1 MTETVKLQVTAD
13 ASKVS
18 PELAKVQK
26 DLGELVRSAD
36 GLGDGF
42 RRVGS
47 VAKDVFGAL
56 GIAASIGAVTS
67 SIISAGKAA
76 IAFGDQMQKA
86 AARTGIGA
94 GQFAVLADAA
104 KMADID
110 TASLSKSLQKMQIAI
125 SEAGTGSKVSLET
138 FAALGIEFDKFRQLA
153 PEDQFLKL
161 ADQINAL
168 EDPADRVRAAVQLFG
183 RAGAD
188 LLPFFED
195 GAAGIK
201 KATDEIERLGG
212 KLTDEQIAKLA
223 DADDAIKRLERS
235 WSSFARTLTAAVAP
249 ALASVLDTLSN
260 SDQAKIDAVRRS
272 QIEALLQSR
281 GSAAEMFPD
290 TVALQKELAMIDY
303 RERQRLLG
311 PGRQATRSPGETV
324 VAPGYAAAA
333 ASGSTVGNRAAS
345 GNYDPAAAR
354 AGAYADPNRTSGRQG
369 GGIVLGDPAG
379 TKAGAAA
386 KVDPLLDPQVAYQS
400 QVYDILGQQYDEY
413 SNSMLGRVDAL
424 NSSWLGQ
431 VLQAGQTQIDAET
444 FKNQTI
450 GSLMGNLVGMA
461 IQQGGA
467 LGKHGKALAIAQTVW
482 AGATAVIETYKNAG
496 GYPFGIAPAA
506 IMAGTVALQLANI
519 KKTNVGSGASS
530 VSSSAG
536 GSGLALPSTSQALP
550 RTVAAAES
558 TESAKRSAV
567 NIYVSGH
574 LMAGQESVRWF
585 AEQLGE
591 LINSNDL
598 VFINRDSRQAMELTG
613 L

>member
-13 ASKVS
+13 ASQVN
-18 PELAKVQK
+18 PELAKVQR

-56 GIAASIGAVTS
+56 GIVASIGAATS
-67 SIISAGKAA
+67 AIIGAGKAA

-86 AARTGIGA
+86 SAKTGIGA
-94 GQFAVLADAA
+94 SDFASLADAA

-110 TASLSKSLQKMQIAI
+110 TTSLSKSLQKMQVAI
-125 SEAGTGSKVSLET
+125 SEAGSGSKAQLQT

-168 EDPADRVRAAVQLFG
+168 QDPADRVRAAVQLFG

-188 LLPFFED
+188 LLPFFEQ
-195 GAAGIK
+195 GAAGIR

-235 WSSFARTLTAAVAP
+235 WSSFARTLTANVAP

-354 AGAYADPNRTSGRQG
+354 AGAYADPDRASRGQG
-369 GGIVLGDPAG
+369 GNVRVEDPYGLRAD
-379 TKAGAAA
+379 ASER
-386 KVDPLLDPQVAYQS
+386 VDWALDPELMYQT
-400 QVYDILGQQYDEY
+400 QVYEALEAAHDEY
-413 SNSMLGRVDAL
+413 SQTMLGKVDAF
-424 NSSWLGQ
+424 NQTWLGAALSSNDLLMQ
-431 VLQAGQTQIDAET
+431 SEEY
-444 FKNQTI
+444 KNMTL
-450 GSLMGNLVGMA
+450 GEGVSNLVNVA

-467 LGKHGKALAIAQTVW
+467 LGKFGKAFAIAQTIW
-482 AGATAVIETYKNAG
+482 STGTAIMNAFAQVP
-496 GYPFGIAPAA
+496 YPANIGVAAA
-506 IMAGTVALQLANI
+506 IAAKGVLQLAQI
-519 KKTNVGSGASS
+519 KKTNIGGGGSVAASGGISSSGGSSLPSS
-530 VSSSAG
+530 VPATT
-536 GSGLALPSTSQALP
+536 PT
-550 RTVAAAES
+550 S
-558 TESAKRSAV
+558 TESDRKSASQ
-567 NIYVSGH
+567 IIIQGPILSGQQS
-574 LMAGQESVRWF
+574 ADW
-585 AEQLGE
+585 
-591 LINSNDL
+591 LIDIL
-598 VFINRDSRQAMELTG
+598 RQATDADMVFMTGNSRQAMEIRG
-613 L
+613 G